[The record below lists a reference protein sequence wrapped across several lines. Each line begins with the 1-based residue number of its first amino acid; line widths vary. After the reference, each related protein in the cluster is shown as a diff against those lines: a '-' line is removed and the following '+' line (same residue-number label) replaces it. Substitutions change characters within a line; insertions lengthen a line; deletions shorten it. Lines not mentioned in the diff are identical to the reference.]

1 MLVLYSDERFIR
13 FPYPY
18 REIFF
23 ILGQIILKRPILK
36 FIKNTSKTNT
46 QDDLALIASYK
57 LTGDLEV
64 LGVLYNR
71 YMHLVFGVCFNYFK
85 DEEQSKDAVM
95 QIFEELVVKLKVHQ
109 VQNFKSWLHVLSR
122 NHCLMALRKSSKNQ
136 MVSLEDNVVENEDF
150 VHLDIDDAKET
161 QLTVME
167 RCMETLP
174 EEQRKSV
181 DLFYL
186 QEKCYKEVAEITG
199 YDMLKV
205 KSYIQNGKRNLKIC
219 IEKNS
224 GE

>member
-1 MLVLYSDERFIR
+1 LSKLFGKA
-13 FPYPY
+13 
-18 REIFF
+18 
-23 ILGQIILKRPILK
+23 LLK
-36 FIKNTSKTNT
+36 FIKNTSKTNV
-46 QDDLALIASYK
+46 QDDLALIARYQQS
-57 LTGDLEV
+57 GDLEV
-64 LGVLYNR
+64 LGTLYNR

-122 NHCLMALRKSSKNQ
+122 NHCLMALRKSAKNPT
-136 MVSLEDNVVENEDF
+136 VSLEDNFVENDDF
-150 VHLDIDDAKET
+150 VHLDIDDAKEK

-167 RCMETLP
+167 KCMETLP

-186 QEKCYKEVAEITG
+186 QEKCYKEVADLTG

-224 GE
+224 EQ

>member
-1 MLVLYSDERFIR
+1 M
-13 FPYPY
+13 
-18 REIFF
+18 
-23 ILGQIILKRPILK
+23 K
-36 FIKNTSKTNT
+36 FIKNTARINE
-46 QDDLALIASYK
+46 QDDSSLIAAYK
-57 LTGDLEV
+57 ESGNLEV
-64 LGVLYNR
+64 LGTLYNK
-71 YMHLVFGVCFNYFK
+71 YMHLVFGVCLNYFK

-95 QIFEELVVKLKVHQ
+95 QIFEELVVKLKVHE

-122 NHCLMALRKSSKNQ
+122 NHCLMALRKASKNPTVA
-136 MVSLEDNVVENEDF
+136 MEDNFVENADF
-150 VHLDIDDAKET
+150 VHLDIDDTRET
-161 QLTVME
+161 QLSVME
-167 RCMETLP
+167 KCMETLP

-224 GE
+224 EL